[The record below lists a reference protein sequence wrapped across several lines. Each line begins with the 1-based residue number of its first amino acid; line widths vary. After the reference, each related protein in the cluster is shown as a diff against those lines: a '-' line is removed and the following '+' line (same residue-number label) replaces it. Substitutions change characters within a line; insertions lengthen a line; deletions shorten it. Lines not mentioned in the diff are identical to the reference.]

1 MLAIIGGSGLT
12 RLSTLEVVRTE
23 SVATPYGDPSAP
35 LVIGRIAGRDVVF
48 LARHGTGHSIPPHR
62 INYRANLWALKH
74 CGARA
79 VVAVATV
86 GGIREA
92 ATGELLLPHQV
103 IDYTEGREVTYY
115 DGTEGRP
122 VVHVDFTHPYTESL
136 RAACMAA
143 AKSAGVVVRD
153 GGVHGITNGPRLETA
168 AEIDRMERD
177 GATIVGMTGMPEAS
191 LAREL
196 ELPFAVIALVV
207 NAAAG
212 RGSSTTAISMRDIER
227 VMEEGMERVRRVI
240 NELVLRVPE

>member
-48 LARHGTGHSIPPHR
+48 LARHGPGHSIPPHR

-103 IDYTEGREVTYY
+103 IDYTEGREVTFF

-136 RAACMAA
+136 RAACMVA

-227 VMEEGMERVRRVI
+227 VMEVGMERVRRVI